1 MKQIFTR
8 FGMFAA
14 ACAFA
19 LNVAAEKAPV
29 YIETDM
35 TAQFSTLTDWHNW
48 VGATGYVGWA
58 APTVKTNTG
67 QEVACC
73 ERYNGTCDNTGDVF
87 YQTVTG
93 LPQGT
98 YKIELYGGAAFTF
111 GRGFTSEAFC
121 ENGADNNP
129 HLEEGYKIEENTGVT
144 LYAETSVGTYGGEIP
159 IYYATNFNAS
169 GPATVEMS
177 GVEVGENGELK
188 IGMSKTSRSTNWHL
202 IQLKGVTAQVNA
214 VELYANLKAEAEALI
229 TDDMSAL
236 ITSILTDAMV
246 DDTDFTTAEEYQTAI
261 KNLEDAIVAFKE
273 AVKQLILDNLDLPQG
288 RYYMVNAY
296 EGTAMA
302 AGSSYGTKG
311 ILNAQGI
318 DLNLTYDID
327 SESYFIETNIYN
339 NETDHFLGSNLFM
352 DAPAFGWTIEP
363 DESGWLCTISAE
375 IEGAKKYIV
384 ASDGSLA
391 LADELSDQAYWMPVI
406 ADNWEAVN
414 LEEGLETLK
423 EASPYNGVDAT
434 FLLKD
439 AQFNRNDH
447 RWVAWTVEGEVTT
460 LGGGCSSTNGNGCA
474 EAYKKAFT
482 ISQTAVNAPK
492 GTYELTAQ
500 GFYRQESGEEA
511 APEFFINDVKA
522 EVPAISGSENNMDQA
537 GISFTEGLYT
547 IEPIMVYV
555 AEDGDLTVGITNN
568 GNTNQWVIWDNF
580 RLTYYGEDD
589 IPTGIT
595 ELSNTTSNKKTIYN
609 LAGQRVVNAQ
619 KGLFIVNGKKV
630 VK

>member
-1 MKQIFTR
+1 
-8 FGMFAA
+8 MFAA

-29 YIETDM
+29 YINTDM
-35 TAQFSTLTDWHNW
+35 TKQFESLTIKDNW
-48 VGATGYVGWA
+48 TFPQTAGNSGYTAENFCPKVTTNSGLSVQVIEHYMWATDQTGDIFYS
-58 APTVKTNTG
+58 TVK
-67 QEVACC
+67 
-73 ERYNGTCDNTGDVF
+73 
-87 YQTVTG
+87 G
-93 LPQGT
+93 LASGT

-121 ENGADNNP
+121 ENGEDNNQ
-129 HLEEGYKIEENTGVT
+129 HLDAGYKIEENTGVT
-144 LYAETSVGTYGGEIP
+144 LYAETSEGSYGGEIP
-159 IYYATNFNAS
+159 IYYACEFPDGA
-169 GPATVEMS
+169 ATVELN
-177 GVEVGENGELK
+177 GVVVGSNGEIK
-188 IGMSKTSRSTNWHL
+188 IGMSKTSRSTNWHI
-202 IQLKGVTAQVNA
+202 IQLKGVSAQVNA
-214 VELYANLKAEAEALI
+214 VELYANLKAEAQALI
-229 TDDMSAL
+229 TDELPAEV
-236 ITSILTDAMV
+236 TSILTEAMV
-246 DDTDFTTAEEYQTAI
+246 DDTDFTTAEEYQTAMQ
-261 KNLEDAIVAFKE
+261 NLQAAIESFKQAAKE
-273 AVKQLILDNLDLPQG
+273 WKLANLLIPEG
-288 RYYMVNAY
+288 RYYLLNAAS
-296 EGTAMA
+296 EEPALMA
-302 AGSSYGTKG
+302 AGMNWGT
-311 ILNAQGI
+311 QGI
-318 DLNLTYDID
+318 VNGEGLDLGFIYDYDTD
-327 SESYFIETNIYN
+327 SYNIETNIYN
-339 NETDHFLGSNLFM
+339 NSDHFLGSNLFM
-352 DAPAFGWTIEP
+352 DGAAFGWTVEG
-363 DESGWLCTISAE
+363 DFVYSISAV
-375 IEGAKKYIV
+375 IDGVKKYIGV
-384 ASDGSLA
+384 DVDGRLILREEA
-391 LADELSDQAYWMPVI
+391 TDDCYWAFMYPDYWDATV
-406 ADNWEAVN
+406 
-414 LEEGLETLK
+414 LEENLETLK

-482 ISQTAVNAPK
+482 ISQIAADAPK

-522 EVPAISGSENNMDQA
+522 EVPARTGAENSMDEA
-537 GISFTEGLYT
+537 GVSFAEGLYT

-555 AEDGDLTVGITNN
+555 AEDGALTVGITNN

-609 LAGQRVVNAQ
+609 LAGQRVMNAQ